1 MADKYQSSIMRENKL
16 KYKIDQLQIE
26 LNLEKNNRKKLR
38 KEIQNKIDI
47 ILRLNNIIRECKNN
61 NTNLPVAIPI
71 N

>member
-38 KEIQNKIDI
+38 KEIQKKIDI

>member
-1 MADKYQSSIMRENKL
+1 MADKYQSSIRRENKL

-26 LNLEKNNRKKLR
+26 LNQEKKSRKKLL
-38 KEIQNKIDI
+38 KEIQKKIDI

-61 NTNLPVAIPI
+61 NTNLPIAIPI